1 MSPSSGASA
10 KKKISLAS
18 VVVVLIITAILVVW
32 FLPRIEGPTREHARR
47 GQCQNNLSQI
57 GKAMRIYASDHR
69 QVWPDVFT
77 EESTRWDDV
86 GNTRTDEWD
95 PVTGKGRP
103 PNAEPGDNGKTVQSN
118 TANLWLLVAETGFS
132 PEIFICPETNQKPD
146 VLVPDPKAVR
156 DFRGETFVSYSFQ
169 NVLGEYTL
177 TSTSGRA
184 SSMAVAA
191 DANPMRRDFFRATT
205 ASGTKLSTDGLT
217 DLKLL
222 EKPTFR
228 GQEEHI
234 QEWNKTLSGKNIT
247 DAWELNS
254 PNHGFKGQNVLY
266 RDGHVAWATHP
277 YVGPNWDNIWIA
289 RKPEDGWEI
298 EENKIGTLRHSN
310 DPASYNGRFALPAD
324 STGDSFLVP

>member
-1 MSPSSGASA
+1 MGPSSGAA
-10 KKKISLAS
+10 REARISLVELIA
-18 VVVVLIITAILVVW
+18 VLIVTLVLVVVLLLAFFGTD
-32 FLPRIEGPTREHARR
+32 RHDRRE
-47 GQCQNNLSQI
+47 QCQNNLRQI
-57 GKAMRIYASDHR
+57 GKAMRIHASEHR
-69 QVWPDVFT
+69 QVWPDLFT
-77 EESTRWDDV
+77 EESTAWDDV

-103 PNAEPGDNGKTVQSN
+103 PKAEPGDNGKPIQSN
-118 TANLWLLVAETGFS
+118 TANLWLIAAETGFS
-132 PEIFICPETNQKPD
+132 PEVFICPSTRQDPD
-146 VLVPDPKAVR
+146 ATMPNPKAVR
-156 DFRGETFVSYSFQ
+156 DFRGETFVGYSFQ

-191 DANPMRRDFFRATT
+191 DVNPMRRDFFRATT

-254 PNHGFKGQNVLY
+254 PNHEFKGQNVLY
-266 RDGHVAWATHP
+266 LDGHIEWKSHP
-277 YVGPNWDNIWIA
+277 YCGPNWD
-289 RKPEDGWEI
+289 
-298 EENKIGTLRHSN
+298 
-310 DPASYNGRFALPAD
+310 
-324 STGDSFLVP
+324 

>member
-1 MSPSSGASA
+1 MGQLRGAQA
-10 KKKISLAS
+10 KTGLTL
-18 VVVVLIITAILVVW
+18 VELLVLLTAVAILVGLAGCAI
-32 FLPRIEGPTREHARR
+32 FDSLGPHNRAD
-47 GQCQNNLSQI
+47 CANNLNRI
-57 GKAMRIYASDHR
+57 GKAMQTYASANR
-69 QVWPDVFT
+69 QRWPDLFT
-77 EESTRWDDV
+77 EKSDHWDDV

-95 PVTGKGRP
+95 PVTGTGRP
-103 PNAEPGDNGKTVQSN
+103 PKAAPGDNGEPIQSN
-118 TANLWLLVAETGFS
+118 TANLWLLIAQAG
-132 PEIFICPETNQKPD
+132 
-146 VLVPDPKAVR
+146 LVPYVFVCPSSDHQLDDETWDPATVR

-169 NVLGEYTL
+169 NVLGDYRL

-191 DANPMRRDFFRATT
+191 DANPMRRDFFNATT

-266 RDGHVAWATHP
+266 LDGHIEWKSHP
-277 YVGPNWDNIWIA
+277 YCGPNWDNIWL
-289 RKPEDGWEI
+289 RRRTDVSVEI
-298 EENKIGTLRHSN
+298 DPNNIETLRTYN
-310 DPASYNGRFALPAD
+310 DATSYDGKSILPAD

>member
-1 MSPSSGASA
+1 MGALEQANRAMCHSN
-10 KKKISLAS
+10 LA
-18 VVVVLIITAILVVW
+18 
-32 FLPRIEGPTREHARR
+32 
-47 GQCQNNLSQI
+47 QI
-57 GKAMRIYASDHR
+57 GKAMEIYASDHR

-77 EESTRWDDV
+77 EESTAWDDV

-103 PNAEPGDNGKTVQSN
+103 PKAEPGDNGKPVQSN
-118 TANLWLLVAETGFS
+118 TANLWLLFAETGIS

-146 VLVPDPKAVR
+146 VLVTDPKAVR
-156 DFRGETFVSYSFQ
+156 DFRGETFVGYSFQ

-177 TSTSGRA
+177 TWTSGRA
-184 SSMAVAA
+184 ATMAVAA
-191 DANPMRRDFFRATT
+191 DANPQRRDFFRATT

-266 RDGHVAWATHP
+266 LDGHIEWKSHP
-277 YVGPNWDNIWIA
+277 YCGPNWDNIWLRRRTDVSVQID
-289 RKPEDGWEI
+289 PMHI
-298 EENKIGTLRHSN
+298 ETLRAYN
-310 DPASYNGRFALPAD
+310 DVTSYDGKSTLPAD